1 MITRRDYLGGMLAG
15 VGTALLSGLT
25 PHQLLARSRDLELP
39 GIDSQQAAAFNG
51 PAGLGDYARANGN
64 TWEVMSR
71 AHLIRDGNYNELAR
85 LAVDDGGNY
94 DVVMVG
100 GGPSS
105 LGTSYRCTSSANLGP
120 IGLIFKRHFSAS
132 CFSSLTC

>member
-1 MITRRDYLGGMLAG
+1 MISRRDYLGGMLAG
-15 VGTALLSGLT
+15 AGTALLSGLT
-25 PHQLLARSRDLELP
+25 PHQLLARSRDLELSD
-39 GIDSQQAAAFNG
+39 IDSQQAAAFNG

-85 LAVDDGGNY
+85 LAVDDGGDY

-100 GGPSS
+100 GGHE
-105 LGTSYRCTSSANLGP
+105 RFVNL
-120 IGLIFKRHFSAS
+120 IHQVY
-132 CFSSLTC
+132 